1 MSKFVLLRLQSYKNK
16 ISNISA
22 YRILC
27 LGDSFTYGVGAPL
40 GKDYPS
46 QLERILNEKC
56 DKNKFE
62 TINRGIPGG
71 YPSLELPDIMGRY
84 IKKYN
89 PHIVILML
97 RFHEYQWRYTD
108 VSISNLSESINEKF
122 WIMVI
127 ESENI

>member
-1 MSKFVLLRLQSYKNK
+1 MHFRIYLFFANLRSKLANWY
-16 ISNISA
+16 
-22 YRILC
+22 
-27 LGDSFTYGVGAPL
+27 
-40 GKDYPS
+40 
-46 QLERILNEKC
+46 
-56 DKNKFE
+56 KNKFE